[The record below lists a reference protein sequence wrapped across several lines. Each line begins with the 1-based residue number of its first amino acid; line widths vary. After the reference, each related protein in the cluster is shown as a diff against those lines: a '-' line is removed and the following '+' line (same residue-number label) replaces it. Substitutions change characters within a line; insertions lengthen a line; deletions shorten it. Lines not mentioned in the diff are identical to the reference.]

1 MDGFYIGYKP
11 VGISSSKFVL
21 DIAKSLNTKAGHTGT
36 LDLEAEGIM
45 IVALGQATK
54 YTQYFNALEK
64 TYEAKAI
71 LGIKTDTQDITG
83 NVIQKIEDIKVSCE
97 DLKNILSKF
106 VGEITQVPPIYSAK
120 KINGK
125 KAYKLAREN
134 KMEHFELKPIT
145 VNIYSIELLE
155 CNIPYFSIRAKVS
168 TGTYIRTLINDIG
181 DALTVGATTE
191 LIKRIAI
198 GNFDEGSVGKIYNI
212 KDALYFLPPLI
223 LNNNF
228 IKNLKHGKILK
239 YHSQNGIYKLLSED
253 DKFHGIVE
261 IKNGFLK
268 ALRMQSDNDM
278 YHIDKI

>member
-228 IKNLKHGKILK
+228 IKSLKHGKILK

>member
-45 IVALGQATK
+45 ILALGQATK

-181 DALTVGATTE
+181 DALKVGATTE

-228 IKNLKHGKILK
+228 IKNLKHGKMLK

>member
-168 TGTYIRTLINDIG
+168 TGTYVRTLINDIG
-181 DALTVGATTE
+181 DALKIGATTE

-228 IKNLKHGKILK
+228 IKSLKHGKILK

>member
-181 DALTVGATTE
+181 DALKVGATTE

-198 GNFDEGSVGKIYNI
+198 GNFDEGNVGKIYNI
-212 KDALYFLPPLI
+212 KDAIYFLPPLI

>member
-97 DLKNILSKF
+97 DLKNILNKF

-168 TGTYIRTLINDIG
+168 TGTYVRTLINDIG
-181 DALTVGATTE
+181 DALKIGATTE

-228 IKNLKHGKILK
+228 IKSLKHGKILK

>member
-168 TGTYIRTLINDIG
+168 TGTYVRTLINDIG

-228 IKNLKHGKILK
+228 IKSLKHGKILK